1 MGPYPKTVRLKS
13 GAEVTLRPLEKG
25 DLAALHQFYLNLP
38 EEDRL
43 YLRTDVR
50 ALPMVKMQMEDS
62 DAEERTRF
70 VTTAGSRIVGQAALL
85 RPRHGWAQH
94 TGELRCVVARELQD
108 QGLAKILLHELFQE
122 ATRQGVEILFAKAA
136 AEQAAAIRIM
146 EGLGFRREVVRRDHQ
161 RTLHGDLHDVL
172 VMTCNLSDAWD
183 RLEEMMDAMDGRGQ
197 EYGPGPRGDG

>member
-1 MGPYPKTVRLKS
+1 MGPYPKTVRLKN
-13 GAEVTLRPLEKG
+13 GTDVTLRPLEKT

-70 VTTAGSRIVGQAALL
+70 VATVGGRIGGQAALL

-108 QGLAKILLHELFQE
+108 QGLARMLLHELFQE
-122 ATRQGVEILFAKAA
+122 ATRQGVEILFAKVA
-136 AEQAAAIRIM
+136 AEQTAAIRIM
-146 EGLGFRREVVRRDHQ
+146 EGLGFRRELVRRDHQ
-161 RTLHGDLHDVL
+161 RSLHGDLHDVL
-172 VMTCNLSDAWD
+172 VMTCSISDAWD
-183 RLEEMMDAMDGRGQ
+183 RLEEMMEAMDAQGQ